1 MKTLYKNFNLLD
13 GTKGMTLKPNMEL
26 LVENDTIVKIG
37 ENLSTTEENV
47 RVVDLQGG
55 YLLPGLI
62 NTHVHIPANGVSA
75 NDPEKSKK
83 LAKTVASSKLLQKLG
98 KKFLCEKNVTAELL
112 SGCTTIRAVGGVG
125 HIDSMLRDDVKKGKL
140 LAPRIISCDMAVTI
154 PGGHMEGT
162 VAYGAKDDADYVR
175 FIEDNI
181 AHGVDW
187 IKIMITGGVLDAK
200 VKGGPGEMRMTP
212 AQVKLCCETAHAKG
226 VKVCAHVESPEGVV
240 AAIDNGV
247 DSVEHGSEL
256 HDEEVKILKERDG
269 AIICTLSPAV
279 ILARL
284 SDKYTG
290 ASEIVIYNSEVLMQQ
305 MIKGTKTALA
315 NDIKVGL
322 GTDTGCPFVTHYDMW
337 RELEYA
343 HRMLEISREDA
354 LFLGTL
360 SNATILGIENE
371 TGSIEVGKKA
381 DFIVSKDNP
390 LDDFRAL
397 SELEMVVFKG
407 KEIVKPKPEKFPE
420 CEKALDELLTII

>member
-13 GTKGMTLKPNMEL
+13 GTKNMTLKPNMEL
-26 LVENDTIVKIG
+26 LVENDTITKIAESIEIDEG
-37 ENLSTTEENV
+37 T
-47 RVVDLQGG
+47 RVVDLKGG

-83 LAKTVASSKLLQKLG
+83 LAKTVSSSKLLQKLG
-98 KKFLCEKNVTAELL
+98 KKFLCNKNATTELL
-112 SGCTTIRAVGGVG
+112 SGCTTIRTVGGVG
-125 HIDSMLRDDVKKGKL
+125 HIDSMIRDDVKKGKI
-140 LAPRIISCDMAVTI
+140 LAPRIISCDEAVTI

-162 VAYGAKDDADYVR
+162 VAYGAKDDADFVR
-175 FIEDNI
+175 FIEENI
-181 AHGVDW
+181 SYGVDW

-212 AQVKLCCETAHAKG
+212 EQVKLCCDTAHAHG
-226 VKVCAHVESPEGVV
+226 VKVCAHVESPAGVV

-256 HDEEVKILKERDG
+256 HDEEIKILKERDG
-269 AIICTLSPAV
+269 ALICTLSPAV

-284 SDKYTG
+284 SDKYTK

-305 MIKGTKTALA
+305 MITGTKTALE

-343 HRMLEISREDA
+343 HRMLEIPREEA
-354 LFLGTL
+354 LYLGTL

-371 TGSIEVGKKA
+371 TGSVEVGKKA
-381 DFIVSKDNP
+381 DFIVSRENP
-390 LDDFRAL
+390 MEDFRAL
-397 SELEMVVFKG
+397 SQLELVVFEG
-407 KEIVKPKPEKFPE
+407 KEIPNPKPEKFPE
-420 CEKALDELLTII
+420 CEKALDELLNVI